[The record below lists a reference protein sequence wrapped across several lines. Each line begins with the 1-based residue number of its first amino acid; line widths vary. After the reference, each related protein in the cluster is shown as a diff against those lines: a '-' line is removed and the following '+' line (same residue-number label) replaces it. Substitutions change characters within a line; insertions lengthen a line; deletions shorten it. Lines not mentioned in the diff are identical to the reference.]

1 MIINLAIT
9 PSDRLKKCISGEAS
23 PRELSSRE
31 QISDKKPNKKKY
43 HSVESIP
50 LLMTTTPQ
58 CPVLASLNRHQ
69 QLVTVVLICITEV
82 TKPVAYW
89 HYKVLGLDS
98 LCDFFYPL
106 FFKHFSA
113 ACAPWDQECIL
124 HLTACSPIFCRHIL
138 SISSIFH
145 NAILKTNIQSFR
157 KNTGLYHHKLWSE
170 FRS

>member
-1 MIINLAIT
+1 MKPLPGNWAAENRFQI
-9 PSDRLKKCISGEAS
+9 KS
-23 PRELSSRE
+23 PT
-31 QISDKKPNKKKY
+31 KKKY

-89 HYKVLGLDS
+89 HYEVLGLDS
-98 LCDFFYPL
+98 LCDFFYPF

-124 HLTACSPIFCRHIL
+124 HFTACSPIFCRHIRQSVQYFIMPFWKL
-138 SISSIFH
+138 TFNLLEKIQAFTTINYEVSLGLNMQH
-145 NAILKTNIQSFR
+145 NFSTFC
-157 KNTGLYHHKLWSE
+157 
-170 FRS
+170 